1 MTTSTDREGLL
12 PVTIVTG
19 FLGAGKTTLLRQL
32 IKAPHGLRIGLILN
46 EFGQAGIDAPP
57 GSEETYLEL
66 AEGCACCLK
75 NPDLI
80 EAMQE
85 LGARKDLDRVIL
97 ETSGLADPMPLGW
110 TIARPDLAE
119 LVRLDAVITVVD
131 PLNAENT
138 RTEEWLAQVRSADVV
153 VLSKRDLAGEEA
165 VERAKAAVRELNPH
179 ARFVEPGPALPVEV
193 LLDVEAGAGQ
203 RTGDAPASRHSTF
216 RAWTRAGPETWDLD
230 ALEDLLEDLPPSV
243 FRAKGI
249 VQADDGH
256 WASFHVVGGRLD
268 IDANAPAPSHG
279 EGRLAVFGPEL
290 DVAEAQSLFEACLSE
305 GAGR

>member
-46 EFGQAGIDAPP
+46 EFGQAGIDAAP
-57 GSEETYLEL
+57 GSDETYLEL

-110 TIARPDLAE
+110 TIARPDLAD

-131 PLNAENT
+131 PLNAERT

-153 VLSKRDLAGEEA
+153 VLSKRDLAGDEA
-165 VERAKAAVRELNPH
+165 IERTKAAVLEINPD

-193 LLDVEAGAGQ
+193 LLDVEADPNRRAA
-203 RTGDAPASRHSTF
+203 DAPSSSRHSTF
-216 RAWTRAGPETWDLD
+216 RAWTRGSVDTWDLD
-230 ALEDLLEDLPPSV
+230 ALEDLLEELPPSV

-249 VQADDGH
+249 VQAEDGR

-268 IDANAPAPSHG
+268 IDADASPPSHG
-279 EGRLAVFGPEL
+279 ESRLAVFGPEL
-290 DVAEAQSLFEACLSE
+290 DVAQAQALFEACLSD
-305 GAGR
+305 RR